1 MIIDR
6 NSVWGQ
12 IVRGFGYASIS
23 ILTLFSGY
31 MMQNG
36 ISTGFNISVLAM
48 LILLSI
54 PFFIVYGFTYT
65 YSTEEKHFSVYE
77 PFGIGFVIS
86 LLGAIIV
93 YQNVKNNYSS
103 DDVLLTPI
111 LVYGIL
117 FNGLTLFYLVNTNK
131 SKLNQ

>member
-65 YSTEEKHFSVYE
+65 YSTEEKHFSV
-77 PFGIGFVIS
+77 S
-86 LLGAIIV
+86 
-93 YQNVKNNYSS
+93 QRS
-103 DDVLLTPI
+103 DPK
-111 LVYGIL
+111 
-117 FNGLTLFYLVNTNK
+117 TLYVHCK
-131 SKLNQ
+131 HPPSPVD